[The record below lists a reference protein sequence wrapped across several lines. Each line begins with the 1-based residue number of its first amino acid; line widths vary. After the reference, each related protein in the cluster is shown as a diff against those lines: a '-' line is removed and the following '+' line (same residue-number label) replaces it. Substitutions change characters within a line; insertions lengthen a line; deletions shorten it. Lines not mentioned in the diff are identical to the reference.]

1 MGRKGCLAAKI
12 RMILMRAKTRY
23 NDFVGTVAADIS
35 DYLDKGYLN
44 ALIPR
49 TIPEYESY
57 TVVGFEFYTH
67 YGEMIFALLC
77 RNMLQEDDGSLVA
90 VEIACDLSSFFNLF
104 KRFNLNLLPEGYED
118 SAVKMRIKM

>member
-1 MGRKGCLAAKI
+1 
-12 RMILMRAKTRY
+12 MILMRAKTRY

-49 TIPEYESY
+49 NIPEYERY

-77 RNMLQEDDGSLVA
+77 RDMLQEDDGSLVA